1 MFVYLDTCIVIYSV
15 EGQAPFRQRAQT
27 HIAALEDA
35 GYRFFVSDLTR
46 GECLVHPLGRGDAT
60 LLLGYQRFFLSRSL
74 STKNLTPSNY
84 DRAAAIRGQYRYDGG
99 RLYGLVD
106 SIHLAAAIEYD
117 CDRLLTNDARLN
129 NFPEITVEI
138 LP

>member
-27 HIAALEDA
+27 HIAMLEAA

-60 LLLGYQRFFLSRSL
+60 VLLGYQRFFLSRSL
-74 STKNLTPSNY
+74 STRAQRKALAQRNANGTETGTRLVWRARPSASRFHSRAGFQTPIFPSI
-84 DRAAAIRGQYRYDGG
+84 RALSWFAATPCG
-99 RLYGLVD
+99 
-106 SIHLAAAIEYD
+106 
-117 CDRLLTNDARLN
+117 
-129 NFPEITVEI
+129 PK
-138 LP
+138 